1 MMALG
6 PPQQRAIG
14 RSVPRNRENSTWG
27 QAEHGGG
34 GGIVTVLEAVY
45 AKIGYPKS
53 ILVDQGTN
61 FA

>member
-1 MMALG
+1 MG
-6 PPQQRAIG
+6 PG
-14 RSVPRNRENSTWG
+14 RTRR
-27 QAEHGGG
+27 G